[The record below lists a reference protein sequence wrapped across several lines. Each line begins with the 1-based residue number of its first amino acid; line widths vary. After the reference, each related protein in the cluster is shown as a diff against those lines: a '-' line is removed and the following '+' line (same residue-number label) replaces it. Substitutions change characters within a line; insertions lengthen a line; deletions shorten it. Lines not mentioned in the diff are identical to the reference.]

1 VKRRTFL
8 ASSAFA
14 LSSLW
19 IGYSASNSKV
29 LASTTGLESPWIRIS
44 PENEVTVFASR
55 AEMGQDAYTTIVM
68 LIAEELDYPVEK
80 LRIALAPSNP
90 KVFGNLLL
98 GGFQLTGAS
107 TSVRDA
113 WERVRV
119 VGATTRAL
127 LVKAAARRWNVAES
141 QVSTQDG
148 FVVSGSRRA
157 SYGEVAGAAASE
169 QLPARP
175 VLKDP
180 SSYRYIGKQ
189 LTRLDTPAKVNGTA
203 IFGVDV
209 RRPGM
214 LAAAVRQCPVTG
226 GKLRSF
232 DPGPAEKLKGVHGVY
247 RIGDAVGVIADDFYL
262 AEKGKAL
269 VRCEWE
275 VGDTSNRKDL
285 ETIMGRLRKA
295 SEAPGVVVM
304 RRGKDNDPLGE
315 GSSRVEADYEMPFA
329 AHAALE
335 PMNCSA
341 SIDNGECH
349 IWGPFQ
355 FPQGVALA
363 GAAVSGLPLSQVR
376 VHPCFLGGGFGRK
389 VENDCVL
396 QAVALAKVSGRA
408 VRLIWSR
415 EDDMQHDFY
424 RPAAVHRLAGSLSA
438 DGQLMGIY
446 GRGTSHSV
454 LQHFNPAGVKGGL
467 DPWAVEGF
475 ANCTYRVPHMRLESL
490 LHDTGVQV
498 GFWRAVSNNMN
509 LFALESFIDELA
521 LAARRDPVEFRL
533 AMLDSHPRA
542 KAVLSLAAERTRWS
556 GTRTDGRALGIA
568 QAECYQSYIAVV
580 AEVSMEAN
588 LPVVHKLTAVI
599 DCGLALRPD
608 QINAQIEGGLI
619 MGFFTAMHNRIT
631 FKDGRIVE
639 DNFDSYPIA
648 RFEDIP
654 QIEVI
659 QMPSEH
665 TPSGVGEAGVPL
677 AAPAIANAIV
687 RAGGPRIRRLP
698 FV

>member
-1 VKRRTFL
+1 MKRRDFL
-8 ASSAFA
+8 ASSTLAI
-14 LSSLW
+14 SSLW
-19 IGYSASNSKV
+19 IGYCASTSRV

-44 PENEVTVFASR
+44 ADNEVTVFASR

-68 LIAEELDYPVEK
+68 LIAEELDYPIQK
-80 LRIALAPSNP
+80 LRVAFAPNNP

-113 WERVRV
+113 WDRVRV

-127 LVKAAARRWNVAES
+127 LLKAAARQWNVSES
-141 QVSTQDG
+141 RVSTHDG
-148 FVVSGSRRA
+148 FIVSGSQR
-157 SYGEVAGAAASE
+157 STYGDMAGAAARE
-169 QLPARP
+169 QLSSRPA
-175 VLKDP
+175 LKDP
-180 SSYRYIGKQ
+180 SNYRYIGKP
-189 LTRLDTPAKVNGTA
+189 LTRLDTPAKINGTA
-203 IFGVDV
+203 VFGVDV

-226 GKLRSF
+226 GRLKSF
-232 DPGPAEKLKGVHGVY
+232 DPGSAEKLRGVHGVY
-247 RIGDAVGVIADDFYL
+247 RIGNTVGVVADDFYL
-262 AEKGKAL
+262 AEKAKAM
-269 VRCEWE
+269 VRCEWDT
-275 VGDTSNRKDL
+275 GDTSNRKDL
-285 ETIMGRLRKA
+285 EAIMDRLRKA

-304 RRGKDNDPLGE
+304 RRGNAEDPLG
-315 GSSRVEADYEMPFA
+315 GDHIRVEAQYEMPFA

-341 SIDNGECH
+341 SIENGECH

-363 GAAVSGLPLSQVR
+363 GAAVSGLPLAQVR
-376 VHPCFLGGGFGRK
+376 VYSCFLGGGFGRK
-389 VENDCVL
+389 LENDCVV
-396 QAVALAKVSGRA
+396 QAVALAKASGKA
-408 VRLIWSR
+408 IRLIWSR

-424 RPAAVHRLAGSLSA
+424 RPAAIHRMAGSLSSS
-438 DGQLMGIY
+438 GLLLGIQ

-454 LQHFNPAGVKGGL
+454 FHHFNPAGVKGGL
-467 DPWAVEGF
+467 DPWAIEGF
-475 ANCTYRVPHMRLESL
+475 ENCTYRVPHMRLESL

-521 LAARRDPVEFRL
+521 LAAKRDPVEFRL
-533 AMLDSHPRA
+533 AILDSHPRA
-542 KAVLSLAAERTRWS
+542 KAVLAMAAERTQWS
-556 GTRTDGRALGIA
+556 NKRSDGRGLGIA

-580 AEVSMEAN
+580 AEVSMEGTS
-588 LPVVHKLTAVI
+588 PIVHKLTAVI

-608 QINAQIEGGLI
+608 QVSAQIEGGLI
-619 MGFFTAMHNRIT
+619 MGFFTSIHNRIN
-631 FKDGRIVE
+631 FRDGMIVE
-639 DNFDSYPIA
+639 DNFDSYPIP

-659 QMPSEH
+659 QAPSAN

-687 RAGGPRIRRLP
+687 RAGGPRIRKLP
-698 FV
+698 FI